1 MAIYL
6 ILLTAIV
13 AILLL
18 GVWFTWRFSR
28 PEMTAKTL
36 LQQYHEFERLG
47 LSESE
52 RLLKLFATRG
62 GWRAL
67 PGQFLRELTVRLG
80 SKDDV
85 ISFIIL
91 TERYGFDRE
100 RIPRLIAGGDLQS
113 SMASIA
119 RSLGSLGNRLQAQGR
134 LDEAESVLRL
144 ALRLE
149 PDESAIILPLALNC
163 YYMGRYLDAIPM
175 FQRGLP
181 LFEQFTQRW
190 GSVLEGL
197 SLPEES
203 FGSSEDYSDM
213 SSFYRNIYEE
223 CLTHAGL
230 EPIDENEFQQLIAE
244 DAANV
249 AKYEAIE
256 NPTYAQAIEESK
268 RRAELLRREAN
279 TQDQLD

>member
-1 MAIYL
+1 
-6 ILLTAIV
+6 
-13 AILLL
+13 
-18 GVWFTWRFSR
+18 
-28 PEMTAKTL
+28 MTAKTL
-36 LQQYHEFERLG
+36 LQQYHDFERLG

-67 PGQFLRELTVRLG
+67 PGRFLRELTFRLG

-100 RIPRLIAGGDLQS
+100 RIPSLIARGDLQS
-113 SMASIA
+113 SMGSIA
-119 RSLGSLGNRLQAQGR
+119 KSLGSLGNRLQGQGR

-163 YYMGRYLDAIPM
+163 YYMRRYLDAIPL

-181 LFEQFTQRW
+181 LFERFTQRW

-197 SLPEES
+197 SLPEDS
-203 FGSSEDYSDM
+203 FGSSDDSGDM
-213 SSFYRNIYEE
+213 SSFYRKIYEE

-230 EPIDENEFQQLIAE
+230 EPSDEDEFQQLIAE

-279 TQDQLD
+279 TQDQFD